1 LNQLK
6 DEIIRETVCA
16 RLILERRLGQ
26 VLDSTVN
33 HTGGGDR
40 KSPAKIG
47 VIADYTDLP
56 GWVSRN
62 LSSAAP
68 NSGK

>member
-1 LNQLK
+1 
-6 DEIIRETVCA
+6 VCA

-33 HTGGGDR
+33 HTGGGGR

-47 VIADYTDLP
+47 VIADYTALP
-56 GWVSRN
+56 LN
-62 LSSAAP
+62 LID
-68 NSGK
+68 NR